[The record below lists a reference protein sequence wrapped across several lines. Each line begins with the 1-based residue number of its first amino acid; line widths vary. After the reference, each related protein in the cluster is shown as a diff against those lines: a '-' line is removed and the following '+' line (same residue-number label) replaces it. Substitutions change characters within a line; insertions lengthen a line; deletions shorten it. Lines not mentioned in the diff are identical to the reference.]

1 MCSFHDSI
9 RGTRLSE
16 LLDILYFMP
25 YSYWRSRGIER
36 RNFRSPSAAD
46 VLKLLEE
53 LRLRGVE
60 VDGVGVVQLAAGL
73 RMRLG
78 ITPRMDYHRM
88 SSNKLAEQLTSPET
102 ITRFTAKELPFDQ
115 SVCRTADGIL
125 ANIRRWSAECF
136 GGAGRRLLP
145 RSRPKW
151 CRSSTLPPT
160 RSASAVPSVNDRWIT
175 CGCLSTVIASDH
187 AALKEALAGLFC
199 KSARY
204 ASVLERIMGVQA
216 YLDEIAVLADR
227 VLVARWLDAK
237 EELNSLTART
247 EALASK
253 SAHAYGEFLE
263 LERLKDQR
271 SDVVKSLMKVADS
284 IQLVAPSLLGSLAAR
299 GSAAMR
305 PPAEEHLRTLDPSTL
320 RDRNHRY
327 SEETKAIARQ
337 ELEKL
342 RLLIRR
348 LAEVSRKPFTDARR
362 SHPRSDCGLRN
373 GLPGKH
379 PMASKSANP
388 DR

>member
-36 RNFRSPSAAD
+36 RNFRSPSAAE

-60 VDGVGVVQLAAGL
+60 VDSVGVVQLAASL

-88 SSNKLAEQLTSPET
+88 SANKLAEQLTSPET

-136 GGAGRRLLP
+136 GGARTP
-145 RSRPKW
+145 A
-151 CRSSTLPPT
+151 PPEVEAEMVQIVYLAT
-160 RSASAVPSVNDRWIT
+160 DTIRISGSERERSADYLWL
-175 CGCLSTVIASDH
+175 LSTVIASDH

-227 VLVARWLDAK
+227 VLVARWSDAK

-247 EALASK
+247 EVLASK

-299 GSAAMR
+299 GSAATAAACR
-305 PPAEEHLRTLDPSTL
+305 RTS
-320 RDRNHRY
+320 
-327 SEETKAIARQ
+327 S
-337 ELEKL
+337 
-342 RLLIRR
+342 
-348 LAEVSRKPFTDARR
+348 DARPVLAQGPQ
-362 SHPRSDCGLRN
+362 SPVLRGDQGN
-373 GLPGKH
+373 RTSG
-379 PMASKSANP
+379 A
-388 DR
+388 